1 MRPFSLV
8 PGQVICSGILYQQSR
23 RGRKRPCFAL
33 RASIGA
39 LPLYTPHTRRRGAR
53 EQVAASGLNLPLPLK
68 AGVTLRPSRAVSL
81 DRSPVSS
88 LRCGPLH
95 ATVRP

>member
-1 MRPFSLV
+1 MVRLWPCRCLKSRGVYFVGTSIFDTPSEIRPL
-8 PGQVICSGILYQQSR
+8 GG
-23 RGRKRPCFAL
+23 
-33 RASIGA
+33 IGA

-53 EQVAASGLNLPLPLK
+53 EQVAASGLNLPLTLK
-68 AGVTLRPSRAVSL
+68 AGVTLSPSRAVSL